1 MDDALRRSWI
11 RRLPIAGMA
20 IPFLFAVAAQVVG
33 PQPRPIAAA
42 PARPS
47 LAFDQY
53 LVDLGAVG
61 PSEEV
66 FAHFDFTNRGP
77 ATIANVQLVPSCG
90 CLQPRLNKA
99 SYEPGESG
107 HFMVRVQT
115 ANEAAGQKEYSV
127 AVKYADP
134 EPRETIV
141 VFRVVLP
148 ENQIFVAP
156 RALVLF
162 QEGGSS
168 LPPQEIEITDR
179 RGGHLNITRVDC
191 TRDVARVE
199 LAGSE
204 IDVNGNWHG
213 HLKVT
218 LPAKLPPG
226 RVDAMIRIFTDDP
239 DYHML
244 RVPLIL
250 QGPSARK
257 IIDPHLRSA
266 SGTR

>member
-11 RRLPIAGMA
+11 RRLPVAGMA
-20 IPFLFAVAAQVVG
+20 IPLLFAVAAQAVG
-33 PQPRPIAAA
+33 PHPRPIAAP

-53 LVDLGAVG
+53 LVDLGPVG

-77 ATIANVQLVPSCG
+77 ATIANIQLVPSCG
-90 CLQPRLNKA
+90 CLQPRLNKQA
-99 SYEPGESG
+99 YESGESG

-115 ANEAAGQKEYSV
+115 ANEAAGLTEYTV

-134 EPRETIV
+134 EPRETNV

-148 ENQIFVAP
+148 ENQVFVAP
-156 RALVLF
+156 RALVLY

-179 RGGHLNITRVDC
+179 RGGQLNITRVDC
-191 TRDVARVE
+191 TRNVAQVE

-204 IDVNGNWHG
+204 NDENGNWHG

-218 LPAKLPPG
+218 LPAKLPAG

-257 IIDPHLRSA
+257 IIDPHVQFMR
-266 SGTR
+266 GTH

>member
-1 MDDALRRSWI
+1 MDDAQRRSWI
-11 RRLPIAGMA
+11 RRLPVAGMA
-20 IPFLFAVAAQVVG
+20 IPLVLAVAAQIVG
-33 PQPRPIAAA
+33 PRPRPIAAA

-53 LVDLGAVG
+53 LVDLGPVD

-77 ATIANVQLVPSCG
+77 ATVANIQLVPSCG
-90 CLQPRLNKA
+90 CLQPRLNKQT
-99 SYEPGESG
+99 YEPGESG

-115 ANEAAGQKEYSV
+115 ANEAAGLKEYSV

-134 EPRETIV
+134 EPREANV

-156 RALVLF
+156 RALVLY
-162 QEGGSS
+162 QNGEAS
-168 LPPQEIEITDR
+168 LPPQEVEITDR

-191 TRDVARVE
+191 IRNLARVE

-204 IDVNGNWHG
+204 IDENGNWHG
-213 HLKVT
+213 RLKVT
-218 LPAKLPPG
+218 LPATLPPG
-226 RVDAMIRIFTDDP
+226 RKEDMIRIFTDDP
-239 DYHML
+239 DYRML

-250 QGPSARK
+250 QGPRK
-257 IIDPHLRSA
+257 VIDPRVQTTG
-266 SGTR
+266 GTEPH

>member
-1 MDDALRRSWI
+1 MDDAQRRSWI

-20 IPFLFAVAAQVVG
+20 IPLLLAVAAQAVG
-33 PQPRPIAAA
+33 PRSRPIAAA

-53 LVDLGAVG
+53 LVDLGPVG

-77 ATIANVQLVPSCG
+77 APIANIELVPSCG
-90 CLQPRLNKA
+90 CLQPRLNKPK
-99 SYEPGESG
+99 YEPGESG
-107 HFMVRVQT
+107 HFAVRVQT
-115 ANEAAGQKEYSV
+115 ANETPGLKEYTV

-134 EPRETIV
+134 EPRETNV

-148 ENQIFVAP
+148 ENQVFVSP
-156 RALVLF
+156 PALALYHS
-162 QEGGSS
+162 GPGS

-179 RGGHLNITRVDC
+179 RGGHLQITRVDC
-191 TRDVARVE
+191 TRNVARVE

-204 IDVNGNWHG
+204 IDESGHWHG
-213 HLKVT
+213 RLKVA
-218 LPAKLPPG
+218 LPDKLPPG

-250 QGPSARK
+250 QGASART
-257 IIDPHLRSA
+257 IRDPHLRTT

>member
-1 MDDALRRSWI
+1 MDDAQRRSWI

-20 IPFLFAVAAQVVG
+20 IPLLFAVAAQLIG
-33 PQPRPIAAA
+33 PRPRPVAAA

-77 ATIANVQLVPSCG
+77 APVANIQLVPSCG
-90 CLQPRLNKA
+90 CLQPRLNRE
-99 SYEPGESG
+99 SYEPGEAG

-115 ANEAAGQKEYSV
+115 ANESPGPKEYTV

-134 EPRETIV
+134 DPREANV

-162 QEGGSS
+162 QEGASS

-191 TRDVARVE
+191 TRNVAQVE
-199 LAGSE
+199 MAGS
-204 IDVNGNWHG
+204 DVDENGNWHG
-213 HLKVT
+213 RLKVT

-226 RVDAMIRIFTDDP
+226 RMDAMIRIFTDDP
-239 DYHML
+239 DYRML

-250 QGPSARK
+250 QGPTSRK
-257 IIDPHLRSA
+257 IRDPHLQTTG
-266 SGTR
+266 GTR